1 MGDEKGTYAALCRQ
15 ERSLKLTPV
24 FGSLGDMV
32 PLSTFDSIE
41 ATLPPHW
48 LHHLESL
55 LHRLPKHHWGH
66 AGYPIVITSSNF
78 GIGHMLAYHQTHHQ
92 DHLAVA
98 QAHSAA
104 EVLCHHF
111 SWGREVSIL
120 SHACVSA
127 DIGIKYASG
136 LLRSG
141 VAKKVLCFSF
151 DFLSPFVTGGFY
163 SLKILNS
170 AFPSPYA
177 DLEIGSIGL
186 GDGAGFA
193 VLGLEPAP
201 FAIRHQQTFNEM
213 FHMTANEPE
222 GSGFRHALRRI
233 RTAIE
238 DRRVWIKGHGT
249 GTRDAGKLEAESVLE
264 IFPESPL
271 VGWKGGIGHTLGSCG
286 LIELNI
292 TLQALEN
299 GIAPGTVGTRGPTL
313 SPNVKLEPFSLSE
326 FDGAI
331 LSSNAFGGAHAS
343 FLLTRETC

>member
-1 MGDEKGTYAALCRQ
+1 MGDETATHAGLCSGK
-15 ERSLKLTPV
+15 RSLQLKPV
-24 FGSLGDMV
+24 FGSSGDEV
-32 PLSTFDSIE
+32 PLSTFESIE
-41 ATLPPHW
+41 ATLPPTW
-48 LHHLESL
+48 LNRLESL
-55 LHRLPKHHWGH
+55 LHRIPNRSWGN
-66 AGYPIVITSSNF
+66 AGFPIVITSSNF
-78 GIGHMLAYHQTHHQ
+78 GIGHMQAYHQTRID

-98 QAHSAA
+98 QAHASADTI
-104 EVLCHHF
+104 CRHF
-111 SWGREVSIL
+111 GWGREVSIL

-127 DIGIKYASG
+127 DTGIKFASG

-141 VAKKVLCFSF
+141 AAKEVLCFSF
-151 DFLSPFVTGGFY
+151 DFLSPFVTGGFF

-170 AFPSPYA
+170 AFPAPYA

-186 GDGAGFA
+186 GDGAAFA
-193 VLGLEPAP
+193 VLSLEPSD

-222 GSGFRHALRRI
+222 GSGFRHALKRI

-238 DRRVWIKGHGT
+238 GRQVWIKGHGT
-249 GTRDAGKLEAESVLE
+249 GTRDAGKLEAESVFE
-264 IFPESPL
+264 VFPNSPL

-286 LIELNI
+286 LVELNI
-292 TLQALEN
+292 TLQALRSGEV
-299 GIAPGTVGTRGPTL
+299 PGTVGTNGATL
-313 SPNVKLEPFSLSE
+313 STNVKLESFSSGR